1 VAQPA
6 PVNNDVLIKLHAA
19 SVNAR
24 DWRMMGASPLF
35 IRLVPGGFPQ
45 PKHKILGAALAG
57 RVETIGSSVQQF
69 KPGDEVF
76 GYLPGATGRGTFA
89 EYVCAEENALTR
101 KPANL

>member
-1 VAQPA
+1 
-6 PVNNDVLIKLHAA
+6 
-19 SVNAR
+19 
-24 DWRMMGASPLF
+24 MMGASPLF